1 MATCIGLNGTIHAE
15 GLGVPWYS
23 RCPLGKPSRVHHG
36 SAYTQNVP
44 GTPASHSTAHC
55 PRRLERAALTE
66 VPFLP
71 ATPIR
76 PAQLSLRGLPTA
88 PRRRHCSSR
97 ADSFPDPARRQVSHG
112 QGHPTGR
119 TGQGPTKTQRRLRR
133 RGSVTPRPRPH
144 GRGTSPGA
152 GLRVDDTR
160 RGGAE
165 SLVPWSG
172 ASEPHSGGAESEEG
186 KRALSPDLA
195 PCGGSVPVGQ
205 GTGVSAEGEAAAPSL
220 SPARR

>member
-1 MATCIGLNGTIHAE
+1 MATCIGLNGTIYRLRTLASHGIPAAH
-15 GLGVPWYS
+15 LDP
-23 RCPLGKPSRVHHG
+23 RVHHG
-36 SAYTQNVP
+36 SGYTQNAP

-55 PRRLERAALTE
+55 PRRLESAELTKI
-66 VPFLP
+66 PFLP

-76 PAQLSLRGLPTA
+76 PALLSLRGLPTA
-88 PRRRHCSSR
+88 HRRRHCRSR
-97 ADSFPDPARRQVSHG
+97 ADPFPDPARRQVSHG

-119 TGQGPTKTQRRLRR
+119 TGQGATKPQRGLRR
-133 RGSVTPRPRPH
+133 RDSVTPGPRPH

-172 ASEPHSGGAESEEG
+172 VSEPHSGGAESEGG
-186 KRALSPDLA
+186 KRALPPGLA
-195 PCGGSVPVGQ
+195 QCGGSLPVGQ